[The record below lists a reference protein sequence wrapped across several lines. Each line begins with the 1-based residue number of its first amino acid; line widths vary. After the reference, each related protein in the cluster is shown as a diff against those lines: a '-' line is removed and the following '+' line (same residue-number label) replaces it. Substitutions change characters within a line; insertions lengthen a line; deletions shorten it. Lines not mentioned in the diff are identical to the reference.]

1 MSDLYRLALALRS
14 ADDAALSILVH
25 ERSLSLSEFKDFFD
39 LAQAV
44 LTPKSQ
50 ALLISS
56 LSNSEIGSLRSLL
69 AQEKVSKEQVSF
81 LASDLMIWS
90 SKEPVV
96 FDWLTERLKE
106 NPRTASLRIVTEQQ
120 RAPNQESIDR
130 DCGIHAFEAMQ
141 AVTELIF
148 SLDQHFVREVAKGSM
163 GLPDVKR
170 LSSHLGKSKE
180 YVKAILELA
189 KVSGVVAI
197 SEKRFHPTELADS
210 WIGSDPKTR
219 WIMLVGAWL
228 AILGASGARELALQH
243 SQDTTKSL
251 NELVG
256 TSFPLVNASAQ
267 SRMGRVAELADAI
280 GLSVNGFAASWLASA
295 LAGKISIAAKGL
307 EQKIPAQQGRIIVQ
321 ADLTIIAPG
330 PLSSAIEIEL
340 RKFTDTE
347 NIGLATGYR
356 ISPLSLSCG
365 LEEGLTEKQI
375 RSLLEKL
382 SGTQIP
388 QPVDYLISETAS
400 RFGRLK
406 ISAGKTGSILVS
418 TDELLATQ
426 ILMDSKLKSFGL
438 RKSDRAIVSILDPES
453 FYHALRENGY
463 LAVRVDEEGKLI
475 APSSIHKNS
484 SHAAMFLEQLSRLR
498 QQDLEIADRAPES
511 DVDRKIHLALASKSI
526 LLVEINVNG
535 KIMNFVLEPIGLAN
549 GRLRARDRKADIERT
564 LPVSAITSIVIG

>member
-14 ADDAALSILVH
+14 ADDSALSILVH

-56 LSNSEIGSLRSLL
+56 LSNSEISSLRSLL

-81 LASDLMIWS
+81 LASDLLVWS
-90 SKEPVV
+90 SQEPVV
-96 FDWLTERLKE
+96 YDWLAERLRE
-106 NPRTASLRIVTEQQ
+106 NPRTASLRVVTEPVK
-120 RAPNQESIDR
+120 APDQESIDR

-141 AVTELIF
+141 SITELIF
-148 SLDQHFVREVAKGSM
+148 SLDQHFVREVSKGSM

-197 SEKRFHPTELADS
+197 SEKRFHPTDLADN
-210 WIGSDPKTR
+210 WISSDPKTR
-219 WIMLVGAWL
+219 WQILVNAWL
-228 AILGASGARELALQH
+228 AIVGASGSKELALQL
-243 SQDTTKSL
+243 SQNPTKSL

-256 TSFPLVNASAQ
+256 SSFPLVNSSAQ
-267 SRMGRVAELADAI
+267 SRIGRVAELADAI
-280 GLSVNGFAASWLASA
+280 GLSVKGFAASWLASV
-295 LAGKISIAAKGL
+295 LASKVAVATKAL
-307 EQKIPAQQGRIIVQ
+307 EQRLPAQQERIIVQ
-321 ADLTIIAPG
+321 ADLSIIAPG
-330 PLSSAIEIEL
+330 PLASSIEIEL

-356 ISPLSLSCG
+356 ISPLSISCG

-375 RSLLEKL
+375 RALLEKL
-382 SGTQIP
+382 SGASLP

-406 ISAGKTGSILVS
+406 ISAHNTGSILAS
-418 TDELLATQ
+418 TDDLLATQ
-426 ILMDSKLKSFGL
+426 ILMDSKLKTFGL
-438 RKSDRAIVSILDPES
+438 RKSEGAIVSSLEPES
-453 FYHALRENGY
+453 LYHALRENGY
-463 LAVRVDEEGKLI
+463 LAIRVDESGKVI
-475 APSSIHKNS
+475 APSAIHKNS
-484 SHAAMFLEQLSRLR
+484 SHTALFQDQLTRLR
-498 QQDLEIADRAPES
+498 KQDLEISDQAPES
-511 DVDRKIHLALASKSI
+511 DVDRKIQLALASKSI
-526 LLVEINVNG
+526 LLVEINANG
-535 KIMNFVLEPIGLAN
+535 KVMNFVLEPIGLAN

>member
-1 MSDLYRLALALRS
+1 
-14 ADDAALSILVH
+14 VH
-25 ERSLSLSEFKDFFD
+25 ERSLSLAEFKDFFD

-50 ALLISS
+50 ALLVSS

-69 AQEKVSKEQVSF
+69 AEEKVSKEQVSF
-81 LASDLMIWS
+81 LASDLFVWS

-96 FDWLTERLKE
+96 YDWLAERLKE
-106 NPRTASLRIVTEQQ
+106 NPRTASLRVVTEALK
-120 RAPNQESIDR
+120 APDQESIDR

-141 AVTELIF
+141 SITELIF
-148 SLDQHFVREVAKGSM
+148 SLDQHFVREVSKGSM

-197 SEKRFHPTELADS
+197 SDKRFHPTDLADS
-210 WIGSDPKTR
+210 WIGADPKTR
-219 WIMLVGAWL
+219 WQLLVNAWL
-228 AILGASGARELALQH
+228 AIVGASGAKELALQNN
-243 SQDTTKSL
+243 QDPSKSL

-256 TSFPLVNASAQ
+256 SSFPLVNASAQ
-267 SRMGRVAELADAI
+267 SRIGRIPELADAI
-280 GLSVNGFAASWLASA
+280 GLSVTGFAASWLPNV
-295 LAGKISIAAKGL
+295 LAGKVVAATKSL
-307 EQKIPAQQGRIIVQ
+307 EQRLPAQQERIIVQ
-321 ADLTIIAPG
+321 ADLSIIAPG
-330 PLSSAIEIEL
+330 PLSSSIEIEL

-375 RSLLEKL
+375 RALLEKL
-382 SGTQIP
+382 SGSPLP
-388 QPVDYLISETAS
+388 QPVDYLISETAT

-406 ISAGKTGSILVS
+406 IKAGESGSVLTS

-426 ILMDSKLKSFGL
+426 ILMDSKLKAYGL
-438 RKSDRAIVSILDPES
+438 RKSENAIVSSLEPES
-453 FYHALRENGY
+453 LYHALRDNGY
-463 LAVRVDEEGKLI
+463 LAIRVDQNDKVI
-475 APSSIHKNS
+475 APSAIHKNS
-484 SHAAMFLEQLSRLR
+484 SHAAMFQDQLTRLR
-498 QQDLEIADRAPES
+498 KQDLEIADQAPES
-511 DVDRKIHLALASKSI
+511 DVDRKIQLALASKSI
-526 LLVEINVNG
+526 LLVEINANG
-535 KIMNFVLEPIGLAN
+535 KVMNFVLEPIGLAN

>member
-25 ERSLSLSEFKDFFD
+25 ERSLSLAEFKDFFD

-50 ALLISS
+50 ALLVSS

-69 AQEKVSKEQVSF
+69 AEEKVSKEQVSF
-81 LASDLMIWS
+81 LASDLFVWS

-96 FDWLTERLKE
+96 YDWLAERLKE
-106 NPRTASLRIVTEQQ
+106 NPRTASLRVVTEALK
-120 RAPNQESIDR
+120 APDQESIDR

-141 AVTELIF
+141 SITELIF
-148 SLDQHFVREVAKGSM
+148 SLDQHFVREVSKGSM

-197 SEKRFHPTELADS
+197 SDKRFHPTDLADS
-210 WIGSDPKTR
+210 WIGADPKTR
-219 WIMLVGAWL
+219 WQLLVNAWL
-228 AILGASGARELALQH
+228 AIVGVSGAKELALQH
-243 SQDTTKSL
+243 SQDPSKSL

-256 TSFPLVNASAQ
+256 SSFPLVNASAQ
-267 SRMGRVAELADAI
+267 SRIGRIPELADAI
-280 GLSVNGFAASWLASA
+280 GLSVTGFAASWLPNV
-295 LAGKISIAAKGL
+295 LAGKVVAATKSL
-307 EQKIPAQQGRIIVQ
+307 EQRLPAQQERIIVQ
-321 ADLTIIAPG
+321 ADLSIIAPG
-330 PLSSAIEIEL
+330 PLSSSIEIEL

-375 RSLLEKL
+375 RALLEKL
-382 SGTQIP
+382 SGSPLP
-388 QPVDYLISETAS
+388 QPVDYLISETAT

-406 ISAGKTGSILVS
+406 IKAGESGSVLTS

-426 ILMDSKLKSFGL
+426 ILMDSKLKAYSL
-438 RKSDRAIVSILDPES
+438 RKSENAIVSSLEPES
-453 FYHALRENGY
+453 LYHALRDNGY
-463 LAVRVDEEGKLI
+463 LAIRVDQHDKVI
-475 APSSIHKNS
+475 APSAIHKNS
-484 SHAAMFLEQLSRLR
+484 SHAAMFQDQLTRLR
-498 QQDLEIADRAPES
+498 KQDLEIADQAPES
-511 DVDRKIHLALASKSI
+511 DVDRKIQLALASKSI
-526 LLVEINVNG
+526 LLVEINANG
-535 KIMNFVLEPIGLAN
+535 KVMNFVLEPIGLAN

>member
-25 ERSLSLSEFKDFFD
+25 ERSLSLAEFKDFFD

-50 ALLISS
+50 ALLVSS

-69 AQEKVSKEQVSF
+69 AEEKVSKEQVSF
-81 LASDLMIWS
+81 LASDLFVWS

-96 FDWLTERLKE
+96 YDWLAERLKE
-106 NPRTASLRIVTEQQ
+106 NPRTASLRVVTEALK
-120 RAPNQESIDR
+120 APDQESIDR

-141 AVTELIF
+141 SITELIF
-148 SLDQHFVREVAKGSM
+148 SLDQHFVREVSKGSM

-197 SEKRFHPTELADS
+197 SDKRFHPTDLADS
-210 WIGSDPKTR
+210 WIGADPKTR
-219 WIMLVGAWL
+219 WQLLVNAWL
-228 AILGASGARELALQH
+228 AIVGASGAKELALQH
-243 SQDTTKSL
+243 SQDPSKSL

-256 TSFPLVNASAQ
+256 SSFPLVNASAQ
-267 SRMGRVAELADAI
+267 SRIGRIPELADAI
-280 GLSVNGFAASWLASA
+280 GLSVTGFAASWLPNV
-295 LAGKISIAAKGL
+295 LAGKVVAATKSL
-307 EQKIPAQQGRIIVQ
+307 EQRLPAQQERIIVQ
-321 ADLTIIAPG
+321 ADLSIIAPG
-330 PLSSAIEIEL
+330 PLSSSIEIEL

-375 RSLLEKL
+375 RALLEKL
-382 SGTQIP
+382 SGSPLP
-388 QPVDYLISETAS
+388 QPVDYLISETAT

-406 ISAGKTGSILVS
+406 IKAGESGSVLTS

-426 ILMDSKLKSFGL
+426 ILMDSKLKAYGL
-438 RKSDRAIVSILDPES
+438 RKSENAIVSSLEPES
-453 FYHALRENGY
+453 LYHALRDNGY
-463 LAVRVDEEGKLI
+463 LAIRVDQNDKVI
-475 APSSIHKNS
+475 APSAIHKNS
-484 SHAAMFLEQLSRLR
+484 SHAAMFQDQLTRLR
-498 QQDLEIADRAPES
+498 KQDLEIADQAPES
-511 DVDRKIHLALASKSI
+511 DVDRKIQLALASKSI
-526 LLVEINVNG
+526 LLVEINANG
-535 KIMNFVLEPIGLAN
+535 KVMNFVLEPIGLAN

>member
-25 ERSLSLSEFKDFFD
+25 ERSLSLAEFKDFFD

-50 ALLISS
+50 ALLVSS

-69 AQEKVSKEQVSF
+69 AEEKVSKEQVSF
-81 LASDLMIWS
+81 LASDLFIWS

-96 FDWLTERLKE
+96 YDWLAERLKE
-106 NPRTASLRIVTEQQ
+106 NPRTASLRVVTEALK
-120 RAPNQESIDR
+120 APDQESIDR

-141 AVTELIF
+141 SITELIF
-148 SLDQHFVREVAKGSM
+148 SLDQHFVREVSKGSM

-197 SEKRFHPTELADS
+197 SDKRFHPTDLADS
-210 WIGSDPKTR
+210 WIGADPKTR
-219 WIMLVGAWL
+219 WQLLVNAWL
-228 AILGASGARELALQH
+228 AIVGASGAKELALQH
-243 SQDTTKSL
+243 SQDPSKSL

-256 TSFPLVNASAQ
+256 SSFPLVNASAQ
-267 SRMGRVAELADAI
+267 SRIGRIPELADAI
-280 GLSVNGFAASWLASA
+280 GLSVTGFAASWLPNV
-295 LAGKISIAAKGL
+295 LAGKVVAATKSL
-307 EQKIPAQQGRIIVQ
+307 EQRLPAQQERIIVQ
-321 ADLTIIAPG
+321 ADLSIIAPG
-330 PLSSAIEIEL
+330 PLSSSIEIEL

-375 RSLLEKL
+375 RALLEKL
-382 SGTQIP
+382 SGSPLP
-388 QPVDYLISETAS
+388 QPVDYLISETAT

-406 ISAGKTGSILVS
+406 IKAGESGSVLTS

-426 ILMDSKLKSFGL
+426 ILMDSKLKAYSL
-438 RKSDRAIVSILDPES
+438 RKSENAIVSSLEPES
-453 FYHALRENGY
+453 LYHALRDNGY
-463 LAVRVDEEGKLI
+463 LAIRVDQNDKVI
-475 APSSIHKNS
+475 APSAIHKNS
-484 SHAAMFLEQLSRLR
+484 SHAAMFQDQLTRLR
-498 QQDLEIADRAPES
+498 KQDLEIADQAPES
-511 DVDRKIHLALASKSI
+511 DVDRKIQLALASKSI
-526 LLVEINVNG
+526 LLVEINANG
-535 KIMNFVLEPIGLAN
+535 KVMNFVLEPIGLAN